1 MNIQHSSCPAC
12 QSTRI
17 QHKYNI
23 KDHSVSGEIF
33 PLWICFDCRFMFTQ
47 SIPDANAIGPYYQS
61 SAYVS
66 HTDTREGLI
75 NRLYHMIRNLTLRS
89 KKQLLV
95 RHTRKASGKL
105 LDLGCGTG
113 AFLKKMHDAGWQV
126 QGLEPDESAAMIA
139 RERSGLQVD
148 TPENLHALQ
157 SDSFDAITL
166 WHVLEHVHTLTEY
179 LQTLHRILKK
189 DGVLFIAVPNHT
201 SLDARHYQE
210 AWAAY
215 DVPRHLY
222 HWSPQ
227 SMQLMLEKNGFELV
241 GKRPMWFDA
250 FYVSM
255 LSEPYLTGKKNL
267 FKAIWVGF
275 RSNFAAMINKDRCSS
290 IIYII
295 RKAA

>member
-1 MNIQHSSCPAC
+1 MRIKHSSCPAC

-17 QHKYNI
+17 QHKYDI
-23 KDHSVSGEIF
+23 KDHSVSGEVF
-33 PLWICFDCRFMFTQ
+33 PVWICLSCRFMFTQ
-47 SIPDANAIGPYYQS
+47 QIPDAATIGPYYRS

-75 NRLYHMIRNLTLRS
+75 NRLYHLVRNLTLQS
-89 KKQLLV
+89 KKKLLV
-95 RHTRKASGKL
+95 RSTRKSTGSL

-113 AFLKKMHDAGWQV
+113 AFLKVMHDAGWQV
-126 QGLEPDESAAMIA
+126 QGLEPDDAAAKIA

-148 TPENLHALQ
+148 KPEKIHGLNAET
-157 SDSFDAITL
+157 FDAITL

-179 LQTLHRILKK
+179 LQTMHRLLKK

-227 SMQLMLEKNGFELV
+227 SMQSMLEKNGFELV
-241 GKRPMWFDA
+241 EKRPMWFDA

-255 LSEPYLTGKKNL
+255 LSEPYLTEKKNL
-267 FKAIWVGF
+267 LKAIWVGL
-275 RSNFAAMINKDRCSS
+275 RSNLVTLMNRDRCSS

-295 RKAA
+295 RKAI